1 MHCNLC
7 KRSHAGN
14 IKRKV
19 NLEVWNVWG
28 SQYVWCIFILRCEQ
42 CAVWKRVWLC
52 ARVSGVLPGM
62 KYCPTMHSA
71 FERICKCTKL
81 YSINHK
87 LHTHTNPVQESNDQI
102 QLKASTALNGLW
114 TFGNAKIDWMNVE
127 SFSEASGFKYFGLFV
142 CVYTIFW
149 QSNVLRT
156 SLTL

>member
-1 MHCNLC
+1 MQNESCRQYKKKSESRSLKCMRFTMCVVHFHTALC
-7 KRSHAGN
+7 FQSK
-14 IKRKV
+14 
-19 NLEVWNVWG
+19 
-28 SQYVWCIFILRCEQ
+28 Q

-127 SFSEASGFKYFGLFV
+127 TFSEASGFKYFDLFV

-156 SLTL
+156 FLTL